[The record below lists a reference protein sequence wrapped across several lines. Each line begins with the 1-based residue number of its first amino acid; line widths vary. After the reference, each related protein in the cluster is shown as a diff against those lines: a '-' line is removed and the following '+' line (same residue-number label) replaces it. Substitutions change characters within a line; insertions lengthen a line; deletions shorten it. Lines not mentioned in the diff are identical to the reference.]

1 MVNRRCCNKWG
12 SRVNFAANFRS
23 KSLLTGR
30 KRYKMILKHLK
41 VGLIGCFLLCFQL
54 TWAQPSADAGKTL
67 FKNYCATCHA
77 KNMVVDGTGPALA
90 GTEERWADYPREDLY
105 GWIRNS
111 QAMIKAGHPRA
122 VELWADWKPTV
133 MTSWP
138 NLTDDDIESILL
150 HVDAVV
156 NAVPVV
162 DAAGGDVAGGASQG
176 GGSYNWLYWILF
188 AALGALALILMN
200 YISGLNKLVAAKS
213 NETYVEKPLF
223 RRIFSKPVVSLLI
236 LGAVIFGGYNT
247 VTNAIHLGRQQ
258 GYEPDQ
264 PINFSHA
271 IHAGENGIDCQYCH
285 DGARRSKHA
294 VIPAT
299 NTCMN
304 CHSAIKNGSNF
315 GTEELTKIYASV
327 GYDPSNNTYI
337 KDYEKLSQEDVKKIY
352 TKWITDQYLSD
363 NSLNKLDRKGTKEV
377 DRQIEGLFS
386 SLTNDQKKNIQGP
399 VEWVRIHNLPD
410 HVYFNHAQHVV
421 AGEVECQTCHGK
433 VEEMDVVAQ
442 YAPLSMGWCINCH
455 RETEVNF
462 EGNEYYANYELYH
475 EQLASGEKEK
485 ITVEDIG
492 GLECQKCHY

>member
-1 MVNRRCCNKWG
+1 
-12 SRVNFAANFRS
+12 
-23 KSLLTGR
+23 
-30 KRYKMILKHLK
+30 MILKHLK
-41 VGLIGCFLLCFQL
+41 VGLIGCFSLCFQL

-162 DAAGGDVAGGASQG
+162 DAAGGDVAGGPSQG

-271 IHAGENGIDCQYCH
+271 IHAGENKIECQYCH

-455 RETEVNF
+455 RQTEVNF

>member
-1 MVNRRCCNKWG
+1 M
-12 SRVNFAANFRS
+12 S
-23 KSLLTGR
+23 
-30 KRYKMILKHLK
+30 LKHIK

-54 TWAQPSADAGKTL
+54 TWAQPSADSGKTL

-77 KNMVVDGTGPALA
+77 KNMKTAGTGPALA
-90 GTEERWADYPREDLY
+90 GTQERWADYPREDLY

-111 QAMIKAGHPRA
+111 QAMINAGHPRA
-122 VELWADWKPTV
+122 VELWSQWKPTV

-150 HVDAVV
+150 YIDAVA
-156 NAVPVV
+156 NAVPT
-162 DAAGGDVAGGASQG
+162 ASGPAGDVGPGGSSG
-176 GGSYNWLYWILF
+176 GGGNYTWLYWILF

-200 YISGLNKLVAAKS
+200 YISGLNKLAAAKG
-213 NETYVEKPLF
+213 NEVYVEKPLL

-236 LGAVIFGGYNT
+236 LAAVIFGGYTT

-271 IHAGENGIDCQYCH
+271 IHAGENKIDCQYCH

-304 CHSAIKNGSNF
+304 CHSAIKNGRYF

-327 GYDPSNNTYI
+327 GYDPSKNSYI
-337 KDYEKLSQEDVKKIY
+337 EDYDEMSQEDVKELY

-363 NSLNKLDRKGTKEV
+363 NEIDELDRKGTREV
-377 DRQIEGLFS
+377 TRQIEGLIS
-386 SLTNDQKKNIQGP
+386 SLTNEQKKKIQGP
-399 VEWVRIHNLPD
+399 IEWERIHNLPD

-421 AGEVECQTCHGK
+421 AGQVECQTCHGK
-433 VEEMDVVAQ
+433 VEEMEVVAQ